1 MIDLR
6 SLLKTQDLF
15 LGFFSP
21 PFSCF
26 FNPALEL
33 SSLTFTLKITMQLPN
48 FKQFIPALAVIIVSL
63 SSSSFAQQ
71 NIGLSTVELKTG
83 IYRIQAELA
92 DTPKAREVGLMNRAS
107 MPTNSGMLFI
117 FEQKAGH
124 CFWMNNTKIPLSI
137 AFIADDGKI
146 VNIEEMQAET
156 TNNHCPKV
164 AIRYAL
170 EMNKQW
176 FSERVINPG
185 AVIQGL
191 PKR

>member
-1 MIDLR
+1 MHNMSTSKNFLHK
-6 SLLKTQDLF
+6 SCATLLA
-15 LGFFSP
+15 SI
-21 PFSCF
+21 
-26 FNPALEL
+26 
-33 SSLTFTLKITMQLPN
+33 LTAASGL
-48 FKQFIPALAVIIVSL
+48 ALAQV
-63 SSSSFAQQ
+63 
-71 NIGLSTVELKTG
+71 NIGLPTIELKTG

-92 DTPKAREVGLMNRAS
+92 DNPKAREVGLMNRTT
-107 MPTNSGMLFI
+107 MPMNSGMLFV

-156 TNNHCPKV
+156 TNNHCPKAAV
-164 AIRYAL
+164 RYAL

-176 FSERVINPG
+176 FSERVITPG
-185 AVIQGL
+185 TVITGL

>member
-1 MIDLR
+1 MHNMLISKNKFIKLFAP
-6 SLLKTQDLF
+6 LLL
-15 LGFFSP
+15 LG
-21 PFSCF
+21 
-26 FNPALEL
+26 
-33 SSLTFTLKITMQLPN
+33 SSL
-48 FKQFIPALAVIIVSL
+48 ALAQV
-63 SSSSFAQQ
+63 
-71 NIGLSTVELKTG
+71 NTGLPTIELKAG

-92 DTPKAREVGLMNRAS
+92 DTPKAREVGLMNRTS
-107 MPTNSGMLFI
+107 MPTNSGMLFV

-156 TNNHCPKV
+156 TNNHCPKAAV
-164 AIRYAL
+164 RYAL

-176 FSERVINPG
+176 FSERVIVPG
-185 AVIQGL
+185 TVVNGL

>member
-1 MIDLR
+1 MLI
-6 SLLKTQDLF
+6 SKNIFSNPIAFILL
-15 LGFFSP
+15 
-21 PFSCF
+21 
-26 FNPALEL
+26 
-33 SSLTFTLKITMQLPN
+33 
-48 FKQFIPALAVIIVSL
+48 L
-63 SSSSFAQQ
+63 SSSLAHAQV
-71 NIGLSTVELKTG
+71 NVGLPSIELKTG

-92 DTPKAREVGLMNRAS
+92 DTPKAREVGLMNRTS

-156 TNNHCPKV
+156 TNNHCPKAAV
-164 AIRYAL
+164 RYAL

-176 FSERVINPG
+176 FSERVILPG
-185 AVIQGL
+185 AVVTGL
-191 PKR
+191 PKK

>member
-1 MIDLR
+1 MLTSIKVLR
-6 SLLKTQDLF
+6 NIFASALL
-15 LGFFSP
+15 
-21 PFSCF
+21 
-26 FNPALEL
+26 
-33 SSLTFTLKITMQLPN
+33 I
-48 FKQFIPALAVIIVSL
+48 
-63 SSSSFAQQ
+63 SSSIVLAQV
-71 NIGLSTVELKTG
+71 NTGLPTVELKTG

-92 DTPKAREVGLMNRAS
+92 DTPKAREVGLMNRTS

-156 TNNHCPKV
+156 TNNHCPKAAV
-164 AIRYAL
+164 RYAL

-176 FSERVINPG
+176 FAERVIVPG
-185 AVIQGL
+185 TVIQGL
-191 PKR
+191 PKK

>member
-1 MIDLR
+1 MHNMLI
-6 SLLKTQDLF
+6 SKNNFIKLLAPLF
-15 LGFFSP
+15 LLG
-21 PFSCF
+21 
-26 FNPALEL
+26 
-33 SSLTFTLKITMQLPN
+33 SSL
-48 FKQFIPALAVIIVSL
+48 ALAQVN
-63 SSSSFAQQ
+63 A
-71 NIGLSTVELKTG
+71 GLPTIELKAG

-92 DTPKAREVGLMNRAS
+92 DTPKAREVGLMNRTS
-107 MPTNSGMLFI
+107 MPTNSGILFV

-156 TNNHCPKV
+156 TNNHCPKAAV
-164 AIRYAL
+164 RYAL

-176 FSERVINPG
+176 FSERVIVPG
-185 AVIQGL
+185 TVVTGL

>member
-1 MIDLR
+1 MH
-6 SLLKTQDLF
+6 
-15 LGFFSP
+15 
-21 PFSCF
+21 
-26 FNPALEL
+26 
-33 SSLTFTLKITMQLPN
+33 LPYI
-48 FKQFIPALAVIIVSL
+48 KQFIFSL
-63 SSSSFAQQ
+63 TAIAGIFSSTTFAQQ
-71 NIGLSTVELKTG
+71 NVGLPMVELKTG

-92 DTPKAREVGLMNRAS
+92 DTPKAREVGLMNRTS

-164 AIRYAL
+164 AVRYAL
-170 EMNKQW
+170 EMNRQW
-176 FSERVINPG
+176 FSERVIIPG
-185 AVIQGL
+185 TVIQGL
-191 PKR
+191 PKK